1 LLAPA
6 GQIVAVSL
14 PTDRETGRPRGFAF
28 VEFTS
33 EAEANEAIRLFNA
46 RELGGRRLTINMAD
60 DRRRAEGPRPPRPYG
75 GPPGPAIGSGGGG
88 GGGPM
93 GGNSWMPRGKPFKT
107 KGSRR
112 GLRGR
117 KRSL

>member
-1 LLAPA
+1 
-6 GQIVAVSL
+6 VSL

-33 EAEANEAIRLFNA
+33 EAEASEAIRLFNS
-46 RELGGRRLTINMAD
+46 RELGGRKLTINMAD
-60 DRRRAEGPRPPRPYG
+60 DRRRAEGPRPPRSFE
-75 GPPGPAIGSGGGG
+75 GPPGDGGGGGYPFGGGG
-88 GGGPM
+88 GGGGLRPA
-93 GGNSWMPRGKPFKT
+93 PRGKPFKT